1 MPRMIMMT
9 VRMSTTTYHKL
20 HAVAGVV
27 NLHLD
32 VAVVVVQHG
41 NRDDDTS

>member
-9 VRMSTTTYHKL
+9 VRMSTTTYHQL

-32 VAVVVVQHG
+32 VAVVQHG

>member
-1 MPRMIMMT
+1 MPRMIMMMAL
-9 VRMSTTTYHKL
+9 MSTTMYHKL

-32 VAVVVVQHG
+32 VAVVVQHG

>member
-1 MPRMIMMT
+1 MQRMIMMT
-9 VRMSTTTYHKL
+9 VRMSTTMYQQL
-20 HAVAGVV
+20 HAVAGVA

-32 VAVVVVQHG
+32 VVVVVQHG